1 MEENKELNEQE
12 PNLSQRVVT
21 VRKCFRTIKELGKIG
36 STKER
41 AVVHFFIAN
50 GMEQLNEQL
59 DEMTKIMEAEFK
71 KSGESMS

>member
-12 PNLSQRVVT
+12 LTLSQRVVI

-41 AVVHFFIAN
+41 VIVHFFIAN

>member
-36 STKER
+36 STKEH
-41 AVVHFFIAN
+41 AVVHFSLQMVWN
-50 GMEQLNEQL
+50 SLTNNL
-59 DEMTKIMEAEFK
+59 TK
-71 KSGESMS
+71 